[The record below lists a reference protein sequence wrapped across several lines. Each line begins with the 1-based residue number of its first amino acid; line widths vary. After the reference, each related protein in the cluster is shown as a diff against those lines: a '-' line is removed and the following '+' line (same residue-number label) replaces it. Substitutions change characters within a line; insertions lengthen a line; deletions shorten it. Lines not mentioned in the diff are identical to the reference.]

1 MELLAKLGVDW
12 KLLLAQV
19 VNFTILLTVLT
30 LFVYR
35 PLLRLIDE
43 RRERIRKSM
52 EDADKI
58 AHEKEALAHARQEAL
73 RKIDQECGTFL
84 EKAKN
89 DAERLKADFLRAAD
103 IEAKNLIVKGREQLR
118 AERAQAMQKM
128 QKALAAAI
136 LQMTEKILEREF
148 SPRDQERILTSVER
162 SLPSLLV

>member
-1 MELLAKLGVDW
+1 MELLQKLGVDW

-19 VNFTILLTVLT
+19 VNFTILLSVLT
-30 LFVYR
+30 FFVYR
-35 PLLRLIDE
+35 PLLRVIDE

-52 EDADKI
+52 DDAGKI
-58 AHEKEALAHARQEAL
+58 AHEQERLAHAREEAL
-73 RKIDQECGTFL
+73 RAIDRECGAFL

-89 DAERLKADFLRAAD
+89 DAERAKAELLHAAD
-103 IEAKNLIVKGREQLR
+103 MEAQALLAKGHEQLR
-118 AERAQAMQKM
+118 AERAQAMREM
-128 QKALAAAI
+128 QKSLASAI